1 MPETNTGKALFA
13 KRMASPPFQSVLR
26 VFAILCLL
34 GAFPFAV
41 AANAGVASAR
51 PDVESLISVD
61 NSESQR
67 QGVENDPGIYL
78 QLIEGMQNKSLYFAS
93 LAHLDAF
100 DRRWPNNPR
109 ASLLR
114 ANAMREAGY
123 LDKALALYQG
133 LLQGALSGSAYHGL
147 GMIAAK
153 KGDMPAALSALLRAN
168 QLDPISAPILND
180 LGYIQLLN
188 RQMDDASFS
197 LHKATELDSKN
208 TRTGANLALLY
219 LLENKPERAEG
230 VMNWYKFPEQHRKE
244 IHDRARGLF
253 SVPKKGDP
261 GDAQPP
267 AVIHKYEKSEE
278 NQQSPAGLVQK

>member
-1 MPETNTGKALFA
+1 MPAMNTGKAPFA
-13 KRMASPPFQSVLR
+13 QRMDFPPFRRVARVIAVLG
-26 VFAILCLL
+26 LL
-34 GAFPFAV
+34 GTFPFAV
-41 AANAGVASAR
+41 AANAVVAPAR
-51 PDVESLISVD
+51 PDVEALASED
-61 NSESQR
+61 NSALQR
-67 QGVENDPGIYL
+67 QGMENDPGIYL

-114 ANAMREAGY
+114 ADAMREAGY
-123 LDKALALYQG
+123 SDKALALYQG

-153 KGDMPAALSALLRAN
+153 KGDLPAALAALLRAN
-168 QLDPISAPILND
+168 QLDPTSAPILND

-208 TRTGANLALLY
+208 TRAGANLALLY

-230 VMNWYKFPEQHRKE
+230 VMNWYKLPEQHRKE
-244 IHDRARGLF
+244 IRDKARGLL
-253 SVPKKGDP
+253 SPPKKVVAGE
-261 GDAQPP
+261 AQPP
-267 AVIHKYEKSEE
+267 AVTHKNEKSEE